1 MSHYEYLESGGIMK
15 AEVLGAQLTITALI
29 NSENKVEAVRALL
42 MGAVGAAREDTDISK
57 QAMLD
62 ALSMLWESWG
72 EYQRQQKR
80 RGN

>member
-1 MSHYEYLESGGIMK
+1 MK
-15 AEVLGAQLTITALI
+15 AEVLGAQLAITALI
-29 NSENKVEAVRALL
+29 NSEDKVEAVRALL
-42 MGAVGAAREDTDISK
+42 ISAVGAAREDTDISK
-57 QAMLD
+57 QAMLG